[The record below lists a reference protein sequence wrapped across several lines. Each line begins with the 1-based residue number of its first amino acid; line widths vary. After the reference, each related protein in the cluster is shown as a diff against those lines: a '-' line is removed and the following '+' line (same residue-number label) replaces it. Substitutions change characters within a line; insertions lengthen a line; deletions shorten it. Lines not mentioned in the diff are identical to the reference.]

1 MIWLVLLPCYTHIW
15 FSICVFMYIHLYLG
29 CVCFCAPLL
38 YATNSFPL
46 RYIHTQ
52 IVVVVKVHTLLLLLP
67 PCQRMMKMTCECVC
81 VFVCAKQNLKI
92 NNMPNS
98 VCGCVCTRQCI
109 SNSTAIRNPL
119 SQAHLHS
126 LLLSY
131 VMPLHAPTMGAP

>member
-1 MIWLVLLPCYTHIW
+1 MLYTHMV
-15 FSICVFMYIHLYLG
+15 FNMCVYVHTSVFRMCVFLRSTFI
-29 CVCFCAPLL
+29 CNKF
-38 YATNSFPL
+38 FPL
-46 RYIHTQ
+46 APYTHTQ